1 MAELVLLVSVL
12 LVLELLLVAVPV
24 GVRVAGVALGA
35 IFGVA
40 LCVGGSAVAIG
51 LCLYLLSLY

>member
-12 LVLELLLVAVPV
+12 LVLELLRVVVPV

-40 LCVGGSAVAIG
+40 LCVGVSAVAIG
-51 LCLYLLSLY
+51 GCLYLFSFF